1 MGGRDRHRPLTFSAS
16 GEWTGPSAAS
26 LGSLASD
33 QSPDLPLE
41 VREPVVQRRLR
52 LDPDLELAVREH
64 AHAARVH
71 GLQRDDDR
79 LARDAE
85 PIEDLEDALDLLERD
100 GRERHAVHPSA
111 AAGTTVAGAGPR
123 PTRRHARLAS
133 QTINATR

>member
-26 LGSLASD
+26 LGSVASD

-41 VREPVVQRRLR
+41 LREPVVQRRLR
-52 LDPDLELAVREH
+52 LDADLELAVREH

-79 LARDAE
+79 LAREAD
-85 PIEDLEDALDLLERD
+85 PIEDLVDGVDLLD
-100 GRERHAVHPSA
+100 GGGRERHSVYPSA
-111 AAGTTVAGAGPR
+111 VAVMTVAGG
-123 PTRRHARLAS
+123 
-133 QTINATR
+133 